1 MTAPTAPAGEPS
13 AGTAVSA
20 VVVNYNAGPHLAA
33 CVASLRAEGVEDVV
47 VVDNGSADGSVAAL
61 LDSDPATRVVRPPR
75 NLGFGGGANAGVRH
89 AQHDLLLVCNPDL
102 ALHAGALATLVAT
115 AARHPD
121 VAVVGPRVMTA
132 EGDVYPSARAFPT
145 IGEAA
150 GHAFVGL
157 LSEENRWT
165 RRYKQPLPSP
175 ATAPAA
181 PATVGGTAGPIE
193 ADWVSGACFLVRED
207 AFSSVGGFDEAYF
220 MYVEDVDLC
229 WRLRRAG
236 WRVLYEPAAAVTHV
250 QGVSTG
256 RHPYRMMLEH
266 HRSMWRFASRSTA
279 GRARLA
285 LPVVAGGIAVRL
297 GIQAGRQAWR
307 SRRPRESVTRAT
319 PPHRAS
325 QASRS

>member
-1 MTAPTAPAGEPS
+1 MTAPTVPAAQP
-13 AGTAVSA
+13 AAAAAVSA
-20 VVVNYNAGPHLAA
+20 VVVNYNAGAHLTG
-33 CVASLRAEGVEDVV
+33 CVASLRAEGVADVV

-61 LDSDPATRVVRPPR
+61 LDADPAVRVVRPPR
-75 NLGFGGGANAGVRH
+75 NLGFGGGANAGARH
-89 AQHDLLLVCNPDL
+89 ARHDLLLVCNPDL

-115 AARHPD
+115 LADHPD
-121 VAVVGPRVMTA
+121 VAVVGPRVLTA
-132 EGDVYPSARAFPT
+132 DGEVYPSARAFPT

-165 RRYKQPLPSP
+165 RRYKRPV
-175 ATAPAA
+175 PAA
-181 PATVGGTAGPIE
+181 DVPAVGGGSSE

-279 GRARLA
+279 GPARLA

-307 SRRPRESVTRAT
+307 SRRIDNR
-319 PPHRAS
+319 
-325 QASRS
+325 